1 MALRGAVKV
10 KEGKPT
16 HSVDN
21 QDEIKKLFPN
31 TYGLPLISFEPGE
44 IMLRK
49 RVNVGVILSGGQAPG
64 GHNVISGLFDR
75 LKQLDPE
82 NRLYGFLMGPSGL
95 VDHNYKEITADFVEQ
110 FRNTGGFDMIGS
122 GRTKLEEV
130 DQFEKGMEIIRKLDI
145 QALVIIGGDDSNTNA
160 CMLAEYYAAKKYG
173 VQVIGCPKT
182 IDGDMKND
190 QVETSFGFDTAAKTY
205 SELIG
210 NISRDCN

>member
-1 MALRGAVKV
+1 MEISALQKERAAYLPKLPMALRGAVKV

-130 DQFEKGMEIIRKLDI
+130 DQFEKGIEIIRKLDI

-160 CMLAEYYAAKKYG
+160 CMLAEYYAAKK
-173 VQVIGCPKT
+173 IRRA
-182 IDGDMKND
+182 GDRMPED
-190 QVETSFGFDTAAKTY
+190 DRRRHEERPGGDV
-205 SELIG
+205 LRI
-210 NISRDCN
+210 